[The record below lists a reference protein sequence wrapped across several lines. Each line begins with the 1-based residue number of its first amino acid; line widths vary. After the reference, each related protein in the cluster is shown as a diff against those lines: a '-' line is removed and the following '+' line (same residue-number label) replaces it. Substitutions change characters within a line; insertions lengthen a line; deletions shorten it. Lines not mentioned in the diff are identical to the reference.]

1 MTYVFQIKQDWRLDH
16 LFVVEQ
22 HQTAMAFDQYPRHPI
37 TGPVNGYSDI
47 LKIFN
52 PITHNKAAAI
62 LRMIKYTV
70 TENRFRVPLQMFLN
84 KYKYVFLYFYCE

>member
-1 MTYVFQIKQDWRLDH
+1 M
-16 LFVVEQ
+16 VEQ
-22 HQTAMAFDQYPRHPI
+22 HQTAMTFDQTPKNPI

-47 LKIFN
+47 IRIFN

-70 TENRFRVPLQMFLN
+70 TENRFRIPLQLFLN
-84 KYKYVFLYFYCE
+84 KYKYDFYIFTMNKIQVHTRGCLSIDDNF